1 MQPYYGDEPHIIQ
14 KRPQNRR
21 GYRSN
26 YGKNRGRGLRVFLV
40 LAVFAIIPVAATYA
54 FLSKTEVVAGKTYRV
69 KAETRY
75 FLVTGTYDSIADANL
90 AAAIVKERGG
100 AGYIFNDGKF
110 RIVAAVYKDKKTAE
124 TVAVKQK
131 SETEIYPITI
141 KETTL
146 GSDKAI
152 AKSLAAA
159 LNVYD
164 EIFRDLTAVTE
175 EYEKGN
181 STEGALALAATN
193 AAEGMKNSARE
204 IAETDETGLIGE
216 YLTASADTLI
226 AVTTEESYTLPVRV
240 RCALCS
246 LVYERY
252 ALSSKLSTANR
263 EK

>member
-152 AKSLAAA
+152 AKS
-159 LNVYD
+159 
-164 EIFRDLTAVTE
+164 
-175 EYEKGN
+175 
-181 STEGALALAATN
+181 
-193 AAEGMKNSARE
+193 
-204 IAETDETGLIGE
+204 
-216 YLTASADTLI
+216 
-226 AVTTEESYTLPVRV
+226 
-240 RCALCS
+240 
-246 LVYERY
+246 
-252 ALSSKLSTANR
+252 
-263 EK
+263 

>member
-54 FLSKTEVVAGKTYRV
+54 FLSKTEFVAGKTYRV

-110 RIVAAVYKDKKTAE
+110 RIAAAVYKDKKTAE

-204 IAETDETGLIGE
+204 IAETDETGLISE

-252 ALSSKLSTANR
+252 ALSSKLSAANR